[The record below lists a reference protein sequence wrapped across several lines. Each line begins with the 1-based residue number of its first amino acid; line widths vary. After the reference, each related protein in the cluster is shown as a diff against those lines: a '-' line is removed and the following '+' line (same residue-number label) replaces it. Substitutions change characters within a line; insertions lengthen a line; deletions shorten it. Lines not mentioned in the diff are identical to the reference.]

1 MNATG
6 EHDTR
11 NYYDSIATKQTWMLK
26 PFMMQLLAVIC
37 QTTFGRL
44 IPGLGVLLNPLWQL
58 DAKVRSE
65 VEKANAERDAK
76 YLDMGVITEP
86 QIARQLVID
95 EVYSVI
101 DEAHIKQLELMVTPD
116 DDNNP
121 DSETLPAGN
130 E

>member
-1 MNATG
+1 
-6 EHDTR
+6 
-11 NYYDSIATKQTWMLK
+11 
-26 PFMMQLLAVIC
+26 MMQLLAVIC

-44 IPGLGVLLNPLWQL
+44 IPELGIVFNPLWQL

-121 DSETLPAGN
+121 DSETPPAGK
-130 E
+130 EET